1 MRALRW
7 DRKRSEVLEGC
18 SADGLRTME
27 APFEDAR
34 GLIEARR
41 VWSCRPRVTSEG
53 RKKFAV
59 RLPVSDPPV
68 VSLMSD
74 SMSEARK
81 RDTVRRVRQNSAL
94 KHIGLPRSMHCQS
107 HPTMPIPYAFI
118 VKEMRVVMKVIVV
131 VVVDG
136 LGVRRSF
143 LV

>member
-1 MRALRW
+1 MRALRR

-18 SADGLRTME
+18 SADGLHAME
-27 APFEDAR
+27 ALFGDAR

-74 SMSEARK
+74 SRSEARK
-81 RDTVRRVRQNSAL
+81 RDTARRVRQNSAL
-94 KHIGLPRSMHCQS
+94 KHIGLPRIMHSQS

-136 LGVRRSF
+136 LGVTRSF
-143 LV
+143 LA

>member
-1 MRALRW
+1 
-7 DRKRSEVLEGC
+7 
-18 SADGLRTME
+18 ME
-27 APFEDAR
+27 ALFGDAR

-41 VWSCRPRVTSEG
+41 VWGYRPRATSEG

-59 RLPVSDPPV
+59 RLPVSDSPV

-74 SMSEARK
+74 SRSEARK
-81 RDTVRRVRQNSAL
+81 RDTARRVRQNDAL
-94 KHIGLPRSMHCQS
+94 KHIGLPRSMHSQS

-118 VKEMRVVMKVIVV
+118 EKEMRIVMEVIVV

>member
-34 GLIEARR
+34 G
-41 VWSCRPRVTSEG
+41 
-53 RKKFAV
+53 
-59 RLPVSDPPV
+59 LPVSDPPV

-136 LGVRRSF
+136 LGVTRSF
-143 LV
+143 LA